1 MRSKLSHLDP
11 LAQRGSRPLQRCPIG
26 ALLLAPQSLWPTAWQ
41 RFLRNRIVRT
51 VVALLGAI
59 LLTAVWTYADATA
72 PASADAPTAKAIE
85 AEIAKR
91 LALLMAP
98 GVRIASVKIA
108 CPVAAGTTVK
118 DVAPGISRLTSRTF
132 MVELE
137 SKSRTRQC
145 SASLE
150 AQRQV
155 MVANRALAA
164 EQPVTAA
171 DFSRGWVDAF
181 SGAPGAS
188 SDFNFSGPLVTTTF
202 IGAGQPVYPTEL
214 AKPVA
219 VRPGDMVT
227 VVVKNGAITVKTA
240 LESRSTA
247 SIGDSATMLN
257 SETGASVEIRVT
269 GVRAGEL
276 VMQ

>member
-1 MRSKLSHLDP
+1 M
-11 LAQRGSRPLQRCPIG
+11 
-26 ALLLAPQSLWPTAWQ
+26 AP
-41 RFLRNRIVRT
+41 
-51 VVALLGAI
+51 LGAI
-59 LLTAVWTYADATA
+59 LLTAVWTCADATA
-72 PASADAPTAKAIE
+72 PASSSADAPAAKAIE

-91 LALLMAP
+91 LAPLMAP
-98 GVRIASVKIA
+98 DVRIDSVKIA
-108 CPVAAGTTVK
+108 CAVAAGTTVK

-145 SASLE
+145 GASLE
-150 AQRQV
+150 ARRQV

-164 EQPVTAA
+164 GQQVTAG

-181 SGAPGAS
+181 SGAPGAAG
-188 SDFNFSGPLVTTTF
+188 DFNFSGPLVTTTF
-202 IGAGQPVYPTEL
+202 IGAGQPLYPTEL

-257 SETGASVEIRVT
+257 PETGASVEIRVT
-269 GVRAGEL
+269 GVRTGEL